1 MVNRISRDL
10 DRLNQFLRR
19 QSLVC
24 YCTSKDANELRRSLK
39 LPPHFPLYCVK
50 QSGRLYTVAFSKAA
64 LLLEA
69 EMLRWRGKDEED
81 EAIFC

>member
-1 MVNRISRDL
+1 MSLVYLCDLGEINR
-10 DRLNQFLRR
+10 FLRR

-24 YCTSKDANELRRSLK
+24 YCTAKDASELRRSLK
-39 LPPHFPLYCVK
+39 LPPHFPLYRVQQPGK
-50 QSGRLYTVAFSKAA
+50 LYTVAFGKSA